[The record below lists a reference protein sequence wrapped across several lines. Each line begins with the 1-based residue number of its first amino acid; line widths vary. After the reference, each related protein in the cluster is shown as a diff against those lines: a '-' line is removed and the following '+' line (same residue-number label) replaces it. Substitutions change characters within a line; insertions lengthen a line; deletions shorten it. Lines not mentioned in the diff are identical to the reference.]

1 MAYISFQPHDHFNSV
16 TYTGTGS
23 SNTIAVGFQ
32 PDLTWI
38 KNTGESESHVWF
50 DAVRTNGYYLKS
62 DANSAEIDGSS
73 GGSGLW
79 SAFAGNGFT
88 VLNGNRT
95 NDSSNSYASWN
106 WKMNGAGSADSSG
119 SASNV
124 TVSAD
129 ATRGMSV
136 VRWQGSSSAQTVP
149 HGLGGVPDLI
159 IMKEQTATGN
169 WIVSNK
175 FDSWNGYLLF
185 NLNNAFYNSGDASS
199 GSGRMFK
206 AGGTEPTSTLFSTN
220 GSAYMDSTSN
230 YNIGYFFRSV
240 NGFSKM
246 GKYIGNN
253 SANGTFIY
261 TGFKPSLFIFK
272 RNGATN
278 DWGIFDNRRST
289 FNEVDKG
296 LKVNDNSTEYTGN
309 DCDFLA
315 NGVKMRSNGGDNN
328 AAATYFYMAFAEE
341 PLVASN
347 GDPATAR

>member
-1 MAYISFQPHDHFNSV
+1 MAYISFQPKDYFKCS
-16 TYTGTGS
+16 TYTGNETARTITTGFEPTLVWTKCRNDAHHHICTDQVTGAGKRIKPNNNDAQDVS
-23 SNTIAVGFQ
+23 GASVASFISTGYTLTDNSTI
-32 PDLTWI
+32 
-38 KNTGESESHVWF
+38 
-50 DAVRTNGYYLKS
+50 
-62 DANSAEIDGSS
+62 
-73 GGSGLW
+73 
-79 SAFAGNGFT
+79 
-88 VLNGNRT
+88 NGNSDT
-95 NDSSNSYASWN
+95 NVSWA
-106 WKMNGAGSADSSG
+106 WKMNGAGSADNSG

-129 ATRGMSV
+129 ATRGMSM

-149 HGLGGVPDLI
+149 HGLGGVPDFI
-159 IMKEQTATGN
+159 VMKEQTATGN
-169 WIVSNK
+169 WIASNK

-230 YNIGYFFRSV
+230 YNIGWFFRSV

-296 LKVNDNSTEYTGN
+296 LKVNDNATEYTGN